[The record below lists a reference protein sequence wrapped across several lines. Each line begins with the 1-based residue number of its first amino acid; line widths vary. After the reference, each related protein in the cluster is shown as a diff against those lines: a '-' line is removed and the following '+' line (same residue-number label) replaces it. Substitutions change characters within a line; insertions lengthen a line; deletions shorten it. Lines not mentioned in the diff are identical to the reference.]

1 MNIRTG
7 SVPMLLCLVLA
18 GATALAQG
26 RGGGLGPGFN
36 PREPGRGQRTPV
48 DTFNPVIIEKEPRPP
63 IVNAPFIKA
72 GDVVDQ
78 VRPEELVLGIV
89 IAGEARAYPI
99 NMLVGPER
107 EIINDTVGG
116 RAIAATW

>member
-1 MNIRTG
+1 
-7 SVPMLLCLVLA
+7 
-18 GATALAQG
+18 
-26 RGGGLGPGFN
+26 
-36 PREPGRGQRTPV
+36 V
-48 DTFNPVIIEKEPRPP
+48 DVFNPVVIEKEPRPP

-72 GDVVDQ
+72 NEVVDR

-107 EIINDTVGG
+107 EIINDTISYTNAWESFYPNSRRVPLS
-116 RAIAATW
+116 

>member
-1 MNIRTG
+1 MNISAVSG
-7 SVPMLLCLVLA
+7 AVLCLVLA
-18 GATALAQG
+18 GGTALAQG
-26 RGGGLGPGFN
+26 RGGLGPGFN
-36 PREPGRGQRTPV
+36 PREPGRGERPPV
-48 DTFNPVIIEKEPRPP
+48 DVFNPVVVEKEARPP

-72 GDVVDQ
+72 NAVVDQ

-89 IAGEARAYPI
+89 IGGEARAYPI

-107 EIINDTVGG
+107 EIINDTLGG